1 MSISQVEN
9 KDSQILVY
17 DEKSQCVSRMPSTR
31 VEIAGFTSD
40 FFVTIEGGWIR
51 TYDQDCNRLG
61 SMSAI
66 GLTIRSVSGGN
77 FTIAEAG
84 EVRTYDRRCKEVRAS
99 RIRQK

>member
-1 MSISQVEN
+1 MSISNVEH

-17 DEKSQCVSRMPSTR
+17 DEKNECVSRMPSTR
-31 VEIAGFTSD
+31 AELAGFTSD

-66 GLTIRSVSGGN
+66 GLTVRSVSGGN

-84 EVRTYDRRCKEVRAS
+84 EVKTYDRRCKE
-99 RIRQK
+99 IRPGGR

>member
-9 KDSQILVY
+9 KNSQILVY
-17 DEKSQCVSRMPSTR
+17 DEKNECISRMPNTR

-66 GLTIRSVSGGN
+66 GLTVRSVSGGN
-77 FTIAEAG
+77 FTIAESG
-84 EVRTYDRRCKEVRAS
+84 EVRTYDRRCKELTQRG
-99 RIRQK
+99 R